1 MNAMMLYSRV
11 ATIRDLQIEENK
23 KLEQEYIDGQK
34 RLEIMM
40 EIERL
45 KDLREQ
51 RSREERRVIARHQGA
66 LRIVDQIKE
75 RDLERIKQEEIR
87 QMERAQLLRNIEEM
101 KAEEIQK
108 QREKQERVR
117 KMMLEVEACNK
128 ESIKLQQKKREE
140 EMAVEAEIA
149 QYNQ

>member
-1 MNAMMLYSRV
+1 M
-11 ATIRDLQIEENK
+11 QIEENK

-51 RSREERRVIARHQGA
+51 RSREERRLIARHQGA

-87 QMERAQLLRNIEEM
+87 QMERAQLMRNIEEM
-101 KAEEIQK
+101 KAQEIQK
-108 QREKQERVR
+108 
-117 KMMLEVEACNK
+117 
-128 ESIKLQQKKREE
+128 
-140 EMAVEAEIA
+140 
-149 QYNQ
+149 

>member
-1 MNAMMLYSRV
+1 
-11 ATIRDLQIEENK
+11 
-23 KLEQEYIDGQK
+23 
-34 RLEIMM
+34 M

-87 QMERAQLLRNIEEM
+87 
-101 KAEEIQK
+101 
-108 QREKQERVR
+108 
-117 KMMLEVEACNK
+117 
-128 ESIKLQQKKREE
+128 
-140 EMAVEAEIA
+140 
-149 QYNQ
+149 

>member
-11 ATIRDLQIEENK
+11 ATIKDLQIEENK
-23 KLEQEYIDGQK
+23 KLEQEYVEGQK

-75 RDLERIKQEEIR
+75 RDLDRIKQEEIR

-101 KAEEIQK
+101 KAQEIQK
-108 QREKQERVR
+108 QKEKQERVR

-128 ESIKLQQKKREE
+128 ESIKL
-140 EMAVEAEIA
+140 
-149 QYNQ
+149 